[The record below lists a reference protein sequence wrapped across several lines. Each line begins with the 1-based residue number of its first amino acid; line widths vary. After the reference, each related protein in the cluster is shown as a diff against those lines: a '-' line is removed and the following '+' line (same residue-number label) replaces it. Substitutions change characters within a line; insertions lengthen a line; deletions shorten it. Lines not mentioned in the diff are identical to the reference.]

1 MAVIGQ
7 PTATT
12 YQVGDTVYFI
22 ENNLPAT
29 GEVSKTI
36 TDITD
41 TDSNNTAEVVTRY
54 QLVGKGT
61 ATYNEDKLFEDAAA
75 LKTYFDDLVDA
86 L

>member
-1 MAVIGQ
+1 MPVSGQ

-12 YQVGDTVYFI
+12 YQVGDEVYYI
-22 ENNLPAT
+22 ENNVPAL

-36 TDITD
+36 TEITD
-41 TDSNNTAEVVTRY
+41 VDSNNTAEVTTRY

-61 ATYNEDKLFEDAAA
+61 VLYNEDKLFATAND

>member
-1 MAVIGQ
+1 MPVSGQ

-12 YQVGDTVYFI
+12 YQVGDEVYYI
-22 ENNLPAT
+22 ENNVPQL

-36 TDITD
+36 TEITD
-41 TDSNNTAEVVTRY
+41 ADSDSTAEVVSRY

-61 ATYNEDKLFEDAAA
+61 AMYAEERLFASANN
-75 LKTYFDDLVDA
+75 LKEWFGDEADA

>member
-1 MAVIGQ
+1 MPISGQ

-12 YQVGDTVYFI
+12 YQVGDAVYYI
-22 ENNLPAT
+22 ENNVPQL

-36 TDITD
+36 TEITD
-41 TDSNNTAEVVTRY
+41 ADSNNTAEVVSRY

-61 ATYNEDKLFEDAAA
+61 AMYTEERLFASANN
-75 LKTYFDDLVDA
+75 LKEWFGDETDA